1 MIFGDEAF
9 GKELVHGS
17 EFLMNEINALIN
29 KHTNTR
35 VNSLVVQ
42 WLGLGLPMQGVR
54 VPSLVRE
61 LRPHMQRQSIK
72 HRNKQTKKT

>member
-1 MIFGDEAF
+1 MFLQNSYAEAPAPKLMIFGDEAF

-35 VNSLVVQ
+35 VNSLVV
-42 WLGLGLPMQGVR
+42 
-54 VPSLVRE
+54 
-61 LRPHMQRQSIK
+61 
-72 HRNKQTKKT
+72 